1 MWAWQ
6 FYLELLNNM
15 PARSIGAIR
24 KEEEEE
30 SAFKILMGISNNS
43 SLKLLNNARG
53 FLYIMERRTSNCY
66 LQLYSRRQYNQLAD
80 YYYYYYYFHSTALYH
95 CVVLQDWGTT

>member
-6 FYLELLNNM
+6 FYSELLNNM

-24 KEEEEE
+24 KEEEE

-80 YYYYYYYFHSTALYH
+80 
-95 CVVLQDWGTT
+95 C

>member
-24 KEEEEE
+24 KEEE

-53 FLYIMERRTSNCY
+53 FIYIMERRTSNCY

-95 CVVLQDWGTT
+95 CVVLQD